1 MSGDRPRTLRRLARA
16 WLCPLGWGWPRD
28 PRLWVFGAWHGRR
41 YADNARYLY
50 RYVRDHQPDLRAVW
64 LADDEAVVRQV
75 RAEGGAA
82 VMAYS
87 RAGIHAA
94 LRAGVCLVTHGA
106 EDANAEAT
114 LGGLLVNLTHG
125 TPLKR
130 QGHDVVS
137 SMGAG
142 RRPLS
147 WRRLPGLTVVA
158 SRTGRERVMSAYGL
172 PGSTVLTLGYP
183 RWDGF
188 AENAHGLLRRL
199 GVEPRD
205 HAGIVLYAPT
215 GRRLGHSRLDV
226 TQGGR
231 LAALGEWLQRERL
244 MLLVRDATSLS
255 REEREVLVS
264 EARMREISVSALGDI
279 QPLLPAVDMLITDY
293 SSLMYDYACL
303 ERPIILMAPDLED
316 YLEHD
321 VGLYGDYLADA
332 PGPVIGTWDQL
343 PVAWRDVM
351 AGRYAV
357 RLARFA
363 GNHAEWHDGQAC
375 PRIIDAIK
383 RRLGLPPVP
392 GCGGT
397 APGATTSRRN
407 ASSLP
412 GRSPRR

>member
-1 MSGDRPRTLRRLARA
+1 MSGDRSRTLRRLGHA
-16 WLCPLGWGWPRD
+16 WLYPLGWGWPRD

-50 RYVRDHQPDLRAVW
+50 RYVRDHHSDLRAVW
-64 LADDEAVVRQV
+64 LADDETVIRQV

-82 VMAYS
+82 AMAYS

-94 LRAGVCLVTHGA
+94 LRAGVCLVTHGI
-106 EDANAEAT
+106 EDANAEAAT
-114 LGGLLVNLTHG
+114 GGLLVNLTHG

-137 SMGAG
+137 SMGLG
-142 RRPLS
+142 RRPGP
-147 WRRLPGLTVVA
+147 WRRLPQLTVVA
-158 SRTGRERVMSAYGL
+158 SRTGRERMMSAYGL
-172 PGSTVLTLGYP
+172 PAATVLTLGLP

-215 GRRLGHSRLDV
+215 GRRHGQCRLDV

-244 MLLVRDATSLS
+244 MLLVRDGTSLS
-255 REEREVLVS
+255 WEEREVLMRD
-264 EARMREISVSALGDI
+264 ARMREIAVSALGDI

-293 SSLMYDYACL
+293 SSLMFDYACL

-351 AGRYAV
+351 AGRYSV

-363 GNHAEWHDGQAC
+363 ASHAQWHDGQAC
-375 PRIIDAIK
+375 PRIVDAIK
-383 RRLGLPPVP
+383 RRLGLLPVSEHAGTSP
-392 GCGGT
+392 GT
-397 APGATTSRRN
+397 ATGRG